1 MSTVLKEKFP
11 LLLKQ
16 PTFSKKKKKKSLFN
30 RTLENWSKKD
40 VCTYDCEKAGRNKV
54 KISWRCNREK
64 KKKNLMNF
72 WHVGLSMIRC
82 LLTAKGYKLNLVFM
96 FFLKY

>member
-16 PTFSKKKKKKSLFN
+16 PSFNKKKSLFN
-30 RTLENWSKKD
+30 RTLENWSKKN
-40 VCTYDCEKAGRNKV
+40 VCTYDCENAGRNKG
-54 KISWRCNREK
+54 KIFWRCNRK

-72 WHVGLSMIRC
+72 GM
-82 LLTAKGYKLNLVFM
+82 
-96 FFLKY
+96 